1 MNQMA
6 TLKAR
11 VKRNTHKKEGRR
23 QQKPL
28 TPPAPPLQLYVIMVW
43 GRGVSDTVQ
52 PQKQL

>member
-11 VKRNTHKKEGRR
+11 VKRNTHKKEGQR

-28 TPPAPPLQLYVIMVW
+28 NPPLLQLYVIMVW

-52 PQKQL
+52 PLKQL

>member
-28 TPPAPPLQLYVIMVW
+28 TPPLQLYVIMVW